1 MPHDNNASSNHSRK
15 NQKMYNRCVRE
26 RDGDET
32 AGWLHFRES
41 LAKKKKG
48 RREKR
53 KASGAKAA
61 VASGATAA
69 GTKEA
74 AASVASQPVGRFDG
88 TQEKAVRLML
98 SMPGMP
104 SDRQHLLNTSKM
116 CNVANGSHEQ
126 QISHEQR
133 IRAGLQKVYEQWDQ
147 PPVGNCGFGKF
158 RSTKGGTLGAILTK
172 LDLTQS
178 ELAVNDCGLP
188 ITLTPPLDYEQILKT
203 TCGKTIISLT
213 LCASQ
218 SLLRSRTGTLYV
230 SCESYRSLYQR
241 QSDASRGVV
250 EPLSN
255 ILGTLGREQQTARW
269 GVVLVLQIMEVKHL
283 PRDIAK
289 SIIRLLPRP
298 GTVASMIAHPVCTCA
313 ICLPIQDID
322 WEFARDIA
330 SGREG
335 WKKWHARHPEVY
347 MPIDYLHMCSDKVVC
362 CNSWTSTNRL
372 FGRA

>member
-15 NQKMYNRCVRE
+15 NRKMYNRCVKE

-188 ITLTPPLDYEQILKT
+188 ITLTPPLNYEQILKT
-203 TCGKTIISLT
+203 TCGETIISLT

-230 SCESYRSLYQR
+230 SCESYRPLYQ
-241 QSDASRGVV
+241 QHSDASRGVV